1 MIYKPGDIFYVS
13 KVDVA
18 NEDYEGAV
26 ICVEDSDGCS
36 CNKCVFSE
44 DREGGSSCPAK
55 CYDEHPC
62 YHSDR
67 GDEFNVHFEKYNQ

>member
-1 MIYKPGDIFYVS
+1 MIYKPNDIFTDEFV
-13 KVDVA
+13 
-18 NEDYEGAV
+18 GAV
-26 ICVEDSDGCS
+26 RCVKDTDGCG

-44 DREGGSSCPAK
+44 DGISSCPER

-67 GDEFNVHFEKYNQ
+67 GDDIDVHFEKA